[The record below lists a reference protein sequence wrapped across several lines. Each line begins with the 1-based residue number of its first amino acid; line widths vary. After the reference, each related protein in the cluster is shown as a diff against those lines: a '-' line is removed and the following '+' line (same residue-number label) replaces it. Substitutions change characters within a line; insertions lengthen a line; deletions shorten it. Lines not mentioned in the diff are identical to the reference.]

1 MLTVLDVTN
10 KKFNIV
16 FSGGYNK
23 NEVTEFLNEIA
34 SELEKIT
41 ALQISQKDTI
51 DKLNKE
57 LLHYKKLEIVLQE
70 TLISAKQFSEQQME
84 LAEKKYQLKLA
95 EYELQY
101 KVKENDL
108 EKLTADIKL
117 LHNYQLQ
124 IKNDIKFFLMAQ
136 IENLN
141 QNQLFPADDRS
152 GNKNEDAS

>member
-23 NEVTEFLNEIA
+23 NEVVEFLNDVA
-34 SELEKIT
+34 CELEKIS
-41 ALQISQKDTI
+41 ALQISQKETI

-57 LLHYKKLEIVLQE
+57 LAHYKKIETVLQE
-70 TLISAKQFSEQQME
+70 TLISAKQFSEEQME
-84 LAEKKYQLKLA
+84 LAEKKCQMKIE

-101 KVKENDL
+101 KIKENDL
-108 EKLTADIKL
+108 EKLSADIKL
-117 LHNYQLQ
+117 LHNYQIQ
-124 IKNDIKFFLMAQ
+124 IKNNIKFFLMAQ

-141 QNQLFPADDRS
+141 QNKLFPTDDTS
-152 GNKNEDAS
+152 SSENAGTS